1 MKRTKFAAILAA
13 AVLLTGCGSTG
24 NTEGGSE
31 KASPAAS
38 DGFDVDLTQLSSS
51 MVYGQVYDMVNNS
64 DTYVGK
70 SVKMRGSFS
79 YYKDEQT
86 GKEYFAVLIAD
97 ATACCSQGIEF
108 ILKGDPVYPDDYPAV
123 GTDITVTG
131 TFAWYKEDYATYCQL
146 LDAEIIPNEDAGEDT
161 TKELSWS

>member
-24 NTEGGSE
+24 NAEGGSE

-38 DGFDVDLTQLSSS
+38 DGYDVDLTQLSSS

-70 SVKMRGSFS
+70 S
-79 YYKDEQT
+79 
-86 GKEYFAVLIAD
+86 